1 MNWMS
6 LIEKSSTDWSVF
18 KIRKKKAKEEE
29 DLEIESKNAKLK
41 KMMVDQ
47 EVSENGKKW
56 FLKIILLRDEGLSK

>member
-1 MNWMS
+1 
-6 LIEKSSTDWSVF
+6 VF

-47 EVSENGKKW
+47 EVSENGKK
-56 FLKIILLRDEGLSK
+56 